1 MRISDKKTEA
11 MHVAPSEGQWA
22 GRGCPVPEQHK
33 FQQHKPPQ
41 KLFLTS
47 MLIPGQKEKKKKT
60 TLQYY
65 REDHNA
71 KMDFILLLSSSTVS
85 LLIFIYTR
93 SLIVLSDPLLA
104 SSVCHG
110 HVKHNIISDAALRT
124 QVFS

>member
-1 MRISDKKTEA
+1 MGWQRLPRPRAAQVSAAQATIEA
-11 MHVAPSEGQWA
+11 FPHFYAHPWPK
-22 GRGCPVPEQHK
+22 R
-33 FQQHKPPQ
+33 
-41 KLFLTS
+41 
-47 MLIPGQKEKKKKT
+47 KKKK

-85 LLIFIYTR
+85 LLIFIYTK

-110 HVKHNIISDAALRT
+110 HVKQNIISDAAFRT

>member
-1 MRISDKKTEA
+1 MTRRQKQCMWLLLKVNGLAE
-11 MHVAPSEGQWA
+11 VAPSQSS
-22 GRGCPVPEQHK
+22 
-33 FQQHKPPQ
+33 
-41 KLFLTS
+41 TS
-47 MLIPGQKEKKKKT
+47 FSSTSHHRSFSSLLCSSLAKKKKKKP

-85 LLIFIYTR
+85 LLIFIYTK